1 MSSFTEALI
10 ARLAARLS
18 RPVRRPEVAWGALAT
33 WSLVIAASAGCWL
46 ALVLLLRALS

>member
-1 MSSFTEALI
+1 MSSFTEELVV
-10 ARLAARLS
+10 RVVSHLR